1 MFQFF
6 IDAGA
11 IREDGIHIED
21 PQSVNHIKNVL
32 RMKPGEKIRFC
43 CEAKEKEYTCSIVS
57 LENEEIFA
65 QIEDIDGESRE
76 LPCDLILFQG
86 LPKGDKMEL
95 IIQKAVELGARK
107 IVPVAT
113 KRSVVKLDDKKA
125 KKKIERWNL
134 IAESAAKQS
143 KRNRIPEVTSVMKYA
158 EAVKEAQKLEAIL
171 IPYEDARGMSH
182 TREVID
188 GMKGKKS
195 IGIFIGPEGGFE
207 DGEVELVREA
217 GGHVITLG
225 HRILRTETA
234 GLTTLSILM
243 YQLEED

>member
-6 IDAGA
+6 IDADE
-11 IREDGIHIED
+11 IMEDGIHIKN

-32 RMKPGEKIRFC
+32 RMKPGEKIRLC
-43 CEAKEKEYTCSIVS
+43 CEAKEKEYTCSIIS
-57 LENEEIFA
+57 LDSEEIFA

-76 LPCDLILFQG
+76 LPCEITLYQG

-95 IIQKAVELGARK
+95 IIQKAVEIGASR

-113 KRSVVKLDDKKA
+113 KRSVVKLDEKRA
-125 KKKIERWNL
+125 KKKVDRWNL

-143 KRNRIPEVTSVMKYA
+143 KRNRIPQVTSIMTYA
-158 EAVKEAQKLEAIL
+158 MAIEDAKDCSSVL

-182 TREVID
+182 TREVMES
-188 GMKGKKS
+188 MKGQAS

-207 DGEVELVREA
+207 DKEVEMVKEI

-234 GLTTLSILM
+234 GLTTLSILS
-243 YQLEED
+243 YLLEED